1 MNIFDFG
8 KKNTGHRKTRKRKT
22 KAEKRKDWAEER
34 LMARAQTDSK
44 AESAMILKETGVDIP
59 PIDEIKQEE
68 KKQDAK
74 LTKMAFEEIESNED
88 LKKKA
93 TEMKI
98 RRILGSDPRDE
109 HGEESQYYP
118 LENERSP
125 MEIVRMYRE
134 LEREF
139 GSGNGALGFLK
150 DPELI
155 TQLFVTLRSFFPAAA
170 GSAATGTGEG
180 EGRTVVV
187 EIDGQPIS
195 MSQQAYKVYREQRD
209 QLKVVQSKLKQLTG
223 GEASDVKTE
232 EQSDGKPK
240 TIESPTVEADNDGAG
255 IAPIV
260 ADKQSEAGQATTGEV
275 KPAEV
280 DIEEFLPFAE
290 IIANA
295 MEGTPQQFAEDL
307 AASAK
312 GGNQDNQMLFLF
324 LSTVTYDALIELV
337 KPYEQT
343 EGLLPYINKLVDNKE
358 WVEEALA
365 SIKRLVL

>member
-1 MNIFDFG
+1 MNIFNLG
-8 KKNTGHRKTRKRKT
+8 KKNTSHRKTRKRKT

-44 AESAMILKETGVDIP
+44 AESAMIFKETGVDIP

-68 KKQDAK
+68 KKKNAM
-74 LTKMAFEEIESNED
+74 LTKMAFEKIESDED
-88 LKKKA
+88 LRKRA
-93 TEMKI
+93 TAMKI
-98 RRILGSDPRDE
+98 EHILGSDPRDE

-125 MEIVRMYRE
+125 IEIVRMYRE

-139 GSGNGALGFLK
+139 GSGNGALGLLK
-150 DPELI
+150 DPEVI
-155 TQLFVTLRSFFPAAA
+155 TQFLIALQRIFPGITGA
-170 GSAATGTGEG
+170 AATGAGEG
-180 EGRTVVV
+180 EGRTVLV

-195 MSQQAYKVYREQRD
+195 MSQQAYKIYREQRD
-209 QLKVVQSKLKQLTG
+209 QLQVARSKLKQLIG
-223 GEASDVKTE
+223 GEPPDVETE
-232 EQSDGKPK
+232 EQSDGKPG
-240 TIESPTVEADNDGAG
+240 TTGGPTVEADDEGAG
-255 IAPIV
+255 ITPIV
-260 ADKQSEAGQATTGEV
+260 ANKQSEAGQATTGEI

-280 DIEEFLPFAE
+280 DVEEFLPFAE

-307 AASAK
+307 AVSAK

-324 LSTVTYDALIELV
+324 LSTVTCDALIELV
-337 KPYEQT
+337 KPYAQT
-343 EGLLPYINKLVDNKE
+343 EELLPYINKLVVNKE

-365 SIKRLVL
+365 SIRRLAL